1 MDACGGG
8 VWEVEMAKAVEGGLR
23 TGRRIRTLGGARGE
37 HEVELGDESQ
47 GKAEAGDD
55 GADAVDEPAEGGV
68 VHEVEERHQAQDEAC
83 QWLWVG

>member
-1 MDACGGG
+1 MDAGVGMFGGC
-8 VWEVEMAKAVEGGLR
+8 VVCARRSIDRRVR
-23 TGRRIRTLGGARGE
+23 TFGGARGE

-47 GKAEAGDD
+47 GEAEAGDD

-83 QWLWVG
+83 HWLWVG